1 MKLSWLEANVMR
13 NKVNRIIIDT
23 NLWISFL
30 ITKDFTKLD
39 QIIFLR
45 QGILVFSQELLDE
58 FLEVARRPKFRRFF
72 SSTDIEEILET
83 IDEYADFVKVQT
95 KIELCRDAKDNFLLS
110 LSIDG
115 RADFLL
121 TGDKDLLDLNKFGE
135 TTIITIADFLIP

>member
-1 MKLSWLEANVMR
+1 MQ
-13 NKVNRIIIDT
+13 NKVSRIIIDT

-39 QIIFLR
+39 EIIFSR
-45 QGILVFSQELLDE
+45 HGVLVFSQELLDE

-72 SSTDIEEILET
+72 SSDDIEEILET

-95 KIELCRDAKDNFLLS
+95 KTEVCRDPKDNFLLS

-115 RADFLL
+115 NADFLL
-121 TGDKDLLDLNKFGE
+121 TGDKDLLELSKFGE
-135 TTIITIADFLIP
+135 TTIVTITDFLRDK

>member
-83 IDEYADFVKVQT
+83 IDEYANFVKVQT